1 MPTIALTKMGTENL
15 SSLDG
20 SVIPLVTSFL
30 EKLAENDELPG
41 LRVKPLQAARDRR
54 IRTARVN
61 DDYRAV
67 LIRVDHGE
75 ERIYHFVGVWPHDE
89 GNERAAR
96 FTMQFNPTL
105 GVAEIS
111 EAPANSAAEVS
122 EERLREAYQRGLTDA
137 SLRDNPLQNAGW
149 TEAMLI
155 ADAGIDARF
164 AEAALAAADETA
176 LYAVSDR
183 MPEIQQLMLLDLA
196 YGTPLDE
203 VKDKLGLPSPDRV
216 AELQAEDEETQ
227 LVEGARN
234 APSSFSFLGGT
245 PDKVREAFDNPNM
258 DDWQIFLHPEQ
269 EKYVKYA
276 GKGSFR
282 LTGGAGTGKTVV
294 LVHRAK
300 HLHDQDPTRP
310 ILLTTYTRTLSDS
323 LHRSLTL
330 LDRNIPQVEMGKP
343 GVAILGIDQVAAKVL
358 GEASTEEKR
367 AAQVAVF
374 GPGRNEFSGRIS
386 GNVDDLWIDAVKTAE
401 PEVAD
406 QLKQPAFLAQEYL
419 SVVLANEIT
428 SAREYARV
436 SRPGRGTRLN
446 RAARAELWKVF
457 EQFRSANLAV
467 DRVTYPEIT
476 VLAAAVLE
484 HRAEHQGSY
493 VTAHV
498 LVDEAQDFHAGH
510 WRLLQALAPAQ
521 ADDLFIAEDSHQRI
535 YGQKLT
541 LKQFGIE
548 IRGRSRRLKLNY
560 RTTAEN
566 LRYAMAL
573 LEGEDWQAL
582 EENPDDPDELTSTR
596 GYVSVRSGP
605 APKLL
610 HESSLAAEHQAAAD
624 QVQAW
629 LDADI
634 EPEEMA
640 VLARTKKQLQELE
653 GSLGSRGIPVQSLGR
668 EKKPKPGSVQLR
680 TMHTAKGMEFRCVLL
695 SGVGANHI
703 PAQWALTDLPETE
716 RKDALQRERSLLYV
730 AASRARDELAVVWSG
745 KQSPLFD

>member
-20 SVIPLVTSFL
+20 SVIPLVTTFL
-30 EKLAENDELPG
+30 AKLTENDELPG
-41 LRVKPLQAARDRR
+41 LRVKPLQAARDKRV
-54 IRTARVN
+54 RTARVN

-67 LIRVDHGE
+67 LIRVDHEG
-75 ERIYHFVGVWPHDE
+75 ERIYHFVGVWSHDE

-96 FTMQFNPTL
+96 ISMQFNPTL

-111 EAPANSAAEVS
+111 EAPAESSPAVTQEQ
-122 EERLREAYQRGLTDA
+122 LREAYQQGLTDGA
-137 SLRDNPLQNAGW
+137 LRDNPLENAGW
-149 TEAMLI
+149 TEATLI
-155 ADAGIDARF
+155 EDAGIDQRF

-176 LYAVSDR
+176 LYAVTDR

-196 YGTPLDE
+196 YGTSLDE
-203 VKDKLGLPSPDRV
+203 VKDKLGLPSPERV
-216 AELQAEDEETQ
+216 AQLRSADEETQ
-227 LVEGARN
+227 LMEGARN
-234 APSSFSFLGGT
+234 APSSFSFLGET
-245 PDKVREAFDNPNM
+245 PEKVRKAFDNPNM
-258 DDWQIFLHPEQ
+258 EDWQVFLHPEQ
-269 EKYVKYA
+269 EKYVKRT
-276 GKGSFR
+276 GKGPFQ

-300 HLHDQDPTRP
+300 HLHHRDPAQP
-310 ILLTTYTRTLSDS
+310 ILLTTFTRSLADS
-323 LHRSLTL
+323 LRRSLTL
-330 LDRNIPQVEMGKP
+330 LDRSIPQVELGKS
-343 GVAILGIDQVAAKVL
+343 GVAVMGIDQVAAKVL
-358 GEASTEEKR
+358 AEASVEEKQ

-386 GNVDDLWIDAVKTAE
+386 GNADDLWTDAVNTVA
-401 PEVAD
+401 PDVAD

-419 SVVLANEIT
+419 SVVLANQIT
-428 SAREYARV
+428 GAREYVRV

-446 RAARAELWKVF
+446 RTARAELWKVF

-476 VLAAAVLE
+476 VLAAAALE
-484 HRAEHQGSY
+484 HRAEHAGDY
-493 VTAHV
+493 VAAHV

-510 WRLLQALAPAQ
+510 WRLLRALAPAQ
-521 ADDLFIAEDSHQRI
+521 PDDLFIAEDSHQRI

-582 EENPDDPDELTSTR
+582 EENPEDPAELTTTQ
-596 GYVSVRSGP
+596 GYISVRSGP

-610 HESSLAAEHQAAAD
+610 HQPSVTAEHQATAD
-624 QVQAW
+624 QVKAW
-629 LDADI
+629 LDAEV
-634 EPEEMA
+634 EPEDVA

-653 GSLGSRGIPVQSLGR
+653 GALGSRGVPVQILDR

-695 SGVGANHI
+695 HGMGENHI
-703 PAQWALTDLPETE
+703 PAQWALTDLPERE

-745 KQSPLFD
+745 KQSPLFG

>member
-15 SSLDG
+15 NSLDG
-20 SVIPLVTSFL
+20 SVVPLVTNFL
-30 EKLAENDELPG
+30 SKLADDDELPG
-41 LRVKPLQAARDRR
+41 LRVKPLQAARDKRV
-54 IRTARVN
+54 RTARVN

-67 LIRVDHGE
+67 LIRVDHQG

-111 EAPANSAAEVS
+111 EASPDSSSAVS
-122 EERLREAYQRGLTDA
+122 DEQLREAYQQGLTDGA
-137 SLRDNPLQNAGW
+137 LRDNPLENAGW
-149 TEAMLI
+149 TESMLVE
-155 ADAGIDARF
+155 DAGIDARF

-176 LYAVSDR
+176 LYAVTDR
-183 MPEIQQLMLLDLA
+183 MPEIQQLLLLELA
-196 YGTPLDE
+196 QGVPLGE
-203 VKDKLGLPSPDRV
+203 VKDKLSLPSPERV
-216 AELQAEDEETQ
+216 AQLRAEDEDTQ
-227 LVEGARN
+227 LIEGARN
-234 APSSFSFLGGT
+234 APSSFSYLGDT
-245 PDKVREAFDNPNM
+245 QDAVQKAFENLTM
-258 DDWQIFLHPEQ
+258 DEWQIFLHPEQ
-269 EKYVKYA
+269 ERYVTYA

-300 HLHDQDPTRP
+300 HLHYKNPDRA
-310 ILLTTYTRTLSDS
+310 ILLTTFTRTLSDS
-323 LHRSLTL
+323 LRRSLTL
-330 LDRNIPQVEMGKP
+330 LDRSIDQVELGKP
-343 GVAILGIDQVAAKVL
+343 GVAVMGIDQVAAKVL
-358 GEASTEEKR
+358 GEASAEEKR
-367 AAQVAVF
+367 AAQHAVF
-374 GPGRNEFSGRIS
+374 GPGRNDFSGRIS
-386 GNVDDLWIDAVKTAE
+386 GNVDDLWAEAVSTVD
-401 PEVAD
+401 PDVAA

-419 SVVLANEIT
+419 SVVLANQIT

-446 RAARAELWKVF
+446 RAARAQLWKVF

-484 HRAEHQGSY
+484 HRAEHQGLH

-510 WRLLQALAPAQ
+510 WRLLRALAPAQ

-573 LEGEDWQAL
+573 LEGEEWQAL
-582 EENPDDPDELTSTR
+582 EENPDDPHELASTS

-605 APKLL
+605 APKLV
-610 HESSLAAEHQAAAD
+610 HASSVTGEHQAAAD

-634 EPEEMA
+634 EPEDMA
-640 VLARTKKQLQELE
+640 VLARTAHQLRTIESALVSH
-653 GSLGSRGIPVQSLGR
+653 GLDVQILDR

-695 SGVGANHI
+695 SGVGDSHI
-703 PAQWALTDLPETE
+703 PAKWALADLPDTE
-716 RKDALQRERSLLYV
+716 RKDAMQRERSLLYV
-730 AASRARDELAVVWSG
+730 AASRARDELAVMWSG
-745 KQSPLFD
+745 KPSTLLG